1 LPPTISRREIPDL
14 RDAAGFQAA
23 QDVRMTVHA
32 LSGTAPISEPGALD
46 ISGWIAHWAQWT
58 PGKTALRFEG
68 RCVGYAELA
77 RAVRRVA
84 AWLGANGVSRG
95 DRVAYLGPNCPE
107 LLELLFA
114 CARIGAIFVPLNA
127 RMPAA
132 ELRVFLAATRPRLV
146 VAEDGFLDVA
156 LASAGEDRHDQV
168 VTFAGAAERE
178 GFAEAERVRPDPGPD
193 LAAPVLIL
201 FTSGTTGRPKGATFT
216 QENMT
221 FNALNVITAFGLTAA
236 DEILTAVPMFHSGGL
251 FIHTTPGL
259 CAGATVTIHRQFD
272 PGTLLEDVQR
282 YRVTLL
288 ACVPAMTFAL
298 AAHPA
303 WDQADLSSLRSVLT
317 GSTFVPRG
325 AVEPWQQRGVPVM
338 QGYGSTETCP
348 VVTSL
353 PAGSPGEMA
362 LTAGKPVLYHR
373 VRIVDAAG
381 RDVAAGEPGEIWIR
395 GRSVM
400 QGYWE
405 NAQATREAFQDGWFR
420 NGDLGLFDEEGYLHI
435 VDRIKDI
442 IIVGSSNVYPSDLET
457 VLGDCADIR
466 EAAVVGR
473 RDDRLG
479 EVPVACVVLVPGRS
493 LTREQ
498 VIALFDGRLATY
510 KHPRDVIF
518 LDALPRNATGKVQK
532 TVLRDLC
539 ADQLEVTRRGSSF
552 SKRQSPT
559 SRR

>member
-1 LPPTISRREIPDL
+1 
-14 RDAAGFQAA
+14 
-23 QDVRMTVHA
+23 
-32 LSGTAPISEPGALD
+32 
-46 ISGWIAHWAQWT
+46 
-58 PGKTALRFEG
+58 
-68 RCVGYAELA
+68 
-77 RAVRRVA
+77 
-84 AWLGANGVSRG
+84 
-95 DRVAYLGPNCPE
+95 
-107 LLELLFA
+107 
-114 CARIGAIFVPLNA
+114 
-127 RMPAA
+127 
-132 ELRVFLAATRPRLV
+132 
-146 VAEDGFLDVA
+146 
-156 LASAGEDRHDQV
+156 
-168 VTFAGAAERE
+168 
-178 GFAEAERVRPDPGPD
+178 
-193 LAAPVLIL
+193 
-201 FTSGTTGRPKGATFT
+201 
-216 QENMT
+216 
-221 FNALNVITAFGLTAA
+221 VITAFGLTAA

-259 CAGATVTIHRQFD
+259 CAGATVTIHRQFH
-272 PGTLLEDVQR
+272 PGPLLEDVQR

>member
-1 LPPTISRREIPDL
+1 
-14 RDAAGFQAA
+14 
-23 QDVRMTVHA
+23 M
-32 LSGTAPISEPGALD
+32 
-46 ISGWIAHWAQWT
+46 
-58 PGKTALRFEG
+58 
-68 RCVGYAELA
+68 
-77 RAVRRVA
+77 
-84 AWLGANGVSRG
+84 
-95 DRVAYLGPNCPE
+95 
-107 LLELLFA
+107 
-114 CARIGAIFVPLNA
+114 
-127 RMPAA
+127 
-132 ELRVFLAATRPRLV
+132 
-146 VAEDGFLDVA
+146 
-156 LASAGEDRHDQV
+156 
-168 VTFAGAAERE
+168 TFAGAAGRA
-178 GFAEAERVRPDPGPD
+178 GFAAGAEEVRADREAD

-216 QENMT
+216 QESMT

-259 CAGATVTIHRQFD
+259 CAGATVTIHREFN
-272 PGTLLEDVQR
+272 PGLLLEDVRR

-288 ACVPAMTFAL
+288 ACVPAMTSAL

-325 AVEPWQQRGVPVM
+325 AVEPWQQRGIPVM

-353 PAGSPGEMA
+353 PAGSPGDKA

-373 VRIVDAAG
+373 VRIVDQAG

-405 NAQATREAFQDGWFR
+405 NPQATREAFRDGWFR
-420 NGDLGLFDEEGYLHI
+420 NGDLGLFDQQGYLHI
-435 VDRIKDI
+435 VGRIKDI
-442 IIVGSSNVYPSDLET
+442 IIVGSSNVYPGDLET
-457 VLGDCADIR
+457 VLDECADIR
-466 EAAVVGR
+466 ESAVVGR
-473 RDDRLG
+473 RDDTLG
-479 EVPVACVVLVPGRS
+479 EVPVACVVPVAGRS
-493 LTREQ
+493 LTTEQ

-532 TVLRDLC
+532 TILRDL
-539 ADQLEVTRRGSSF
+539 ATRPIPSQVG
-552 SKRQSPT
+552 
-559 SRR
+559 

>member
-1 LPPTISRREIPDL
+1 
-14 RDAAGFQAA
+14 
-23 QDVRMTVHA
+23 MTMPA
-32 LSGTAPISEPGALD
+32 LSNMAPISEPGAFD
-46 ISGWIAHWAQWT
+46 ISGWIAHWAQWS

-68 RCVGYAELA
+68 RCISYVELA
-77 RAVRRVA
+77 RAVQWA
-84 AWLGANGVSRG
+84 ATWLGASGVSRG

-114 CARIGAIFVPLNA
+114 CARIGAIFVPLNI

-132 ELRVFLAATRPRLV
+132 ELRVFLAVTRPRLV
-146 VAEDGFLDVA
+146 VAEDGFREVA
-156 LASAGEDRHDQV
+156 LASAGEDGHDRV
-168 VTFAGAAERE
+168 VTFADAATRE
-178 GFAEAERVRPDPGPD
+178 GLADGVERVRADPGPD

-259 CAGATVTIHRQFD
+259 CAGATVTIHREFN
-272 PGTLLEDVQR
+272 PGLMLEDVQR

-298 AAHPA
+298 AADPV
-303 WDQADLSSLRSVLT
+303 WNQADLSSLRSVLT
-317 GSTFVPRG
+317 GSTFVPRR
-325 AVEPWQQRGVPVM
+325 AVEPWQQRGVPVI

-353 PAGSPGEMA
+353 PAGSPGEKA

-373 VRIVDAAG
+373 VRVVDGAG
-381 RDVAAGEPGEIWIR
+381 RDVAAGEPGEVWIR

-405 NAQATREAFQDGWFR
+405 NPQATGEAFRDGWFR

-457 VLGDCADIR
+457 VLNDCADIC

-473 RDDRLG
+473 FDDRLG
-479 EVPVACVVLVPGRS
+479 EVPVACVVPVPGRS
-493 LTREQ
+493 LTREEM
-498 VIALFDGRLATY
+498 IALFDGRLATY
-510 KHPRDVIF
+510 KRPRDVIF

-532 TVLRDLC
+532 TILRDL
-539 ADQLEVTRRGSSF
+539 VTRPIPAVTTAG
-552 SKRQSPT
+552 
-559 SRR
+559 

>member
-1 LPPTISRREIPDL
+1 VVAFA
-14 RDAAGFQAA
+14 DAA
-23 QDVRMTVHA
+23 
-32 LSGTAPISEPGALD
+32 EPAG
-46 ISGWIAHWAQWT
+46 
-58 PGKTALRFEG
+58 
-68 RCVGYAELA
+68 CV
-77 RAVRRVA
+77 
-84 AWLGANGVSRG
+84 NG
-95 DRVAYLGPNCPE
+95 
-107 LLELLFA
+107 
-114 CARIGAIFVPLNA
+114 
-127 RMPAA
+127 
-132 ELRVFLAATRPRLV
+132 
-146 VAEDGFLDVA
+146 
-156 LASAGEDRHDQV
+156 
-168 VTFAGAAERE
+168 
-178 GFAEAERVRPDPGPD
+178 AERVRADPGPD

-272 PGTLLEDVQR
+272 PGLLLEDVQR

-288 ACVPAMTFAL
+288 ACVPAMTLAL

-303 WDQADLSSLRSVLT
+303 WDQADLSSLRTVLT
-317 GSTFVPRG
+317 GSTFVARG
-325 AVEPWQQRGVPVM
+325 AVEPWQHRGVPVM

-348 VVTSL
+348 VVTAL
-353 PAGSPGEMA
+353 PAGSPGEKA
-362 LTAGKPVLYHR
+362 LTAGKPVLCHR
-373 VRIVDAAG
+373 VRIVDTAG
-381 RDVAAGEPGEIWIR
+381 TDVAAGEPGEIWIR
-395 GRSVM
+395 GPSVM

-405 NAQATREAFQDGWFR
+405 DPQATREAFRDGWFR
-420 NGDLGLFDEEGYLHI
+420 NGDLGRFDGQGYLHI

-473 RDDRLG
+473 RDGRLG
-479 EVPVACVVLVPGRS
+479 EVPVACVVPVPGRS

-532 TVLRDLC
+532 TVLRDL
-539 ADQLEVTRRGSSF
+539 VTRSILAATTPPQS
-552 SKRQSPT
+552 RQLST
-559 SRR
+559 RRSGRAG

>member
-1 LPPTISRREIPDL
+1 
-14 RDAAGFQAA
+14 
-23 QDVRMTVHA
+23 
-32 LSGTAPISEPGALD
+32 
-46 ISGWIAHWAQWT
+46 
-58 PGKTALRFEG
+58 
-68 RCVGYAELA
+68 
-77 RAVRRVA
+77 
-84 AWLGANGVSRG
+84 
-95 DRVAYLGPNCPE
+95 
-107 LLELLFA
+107 
-114 CARIGAIFVPLNA
+114 VPLNA

-146 VAEDGFLDVA
+146 VAEGGFLDVA
-156 LASAGEDRHDQV
+156 LASAVEDRHHRV
-168 VTFAGAAERE
+168 VTFDGAAGQE
-178 GFAEAERVRPDPGPD
+178 GFADGDERTWAAPSLD

-251 FIHTTPGL
+251 FIHTTPAL

-272 PGTLLEDVQR
+272 PGLLLADVHR

-288 ACVPAMTFAL
+288 ACVPAMTLAL
-298 AAHPA
+298 ASHPA

-317 GSTFVPRG
+317 GSTVVPRG
-325 AVEPWQQRGVPVM
+325 AVEPWQQKGVPVM

-348 VVTSL
+348 IVTSL
-353 PAGSPGEMA
+353 PADSPREMA
-362 LTAGKPVLYHR
+362 LTAGKPVLCHQ

-381 RDVAAGEPGEIWIR
+381 KDVAAGEPGEIWIR

-405 NAQATREAFQDGWFR
+405 NAQATRDAFCDGWFR
-420 NGDLGLFDEEGYLHI
+420 NGDLGLIDEQGYLHI

-473 RDDRLG
+473 HDDKLG

-493 LTREQ
+493 VTREQ
-498 VIALFDGRLATY
+498 VIALFDGKLAAY
-510 KHPRDVIF
+510 KHPRDVLF

-532 TVLRDLC
+532 TVLRDL
-539 ADQLEVTRRGSSF
+539 VTTTTPVPLPCLCVE
-552 SKRQSPT
+552 SPCV
-559 SRR
+559 SRDARFRSG

>member
-1 LPPTISRREIPDL
+1 
-14 RDAAGFQAA
+14 
-23 QDVRMTVHA
+23 MTVPA
-32 LSGTAPISEPGALD
+32 RSGTAPVSEPAALD

-68 RCVGYAELA
+68 RCVSYAELA
-77 RAVRRVA
+77 RAVQRAA
-84 AWLGANGVSRG
+84 AWLAASGVSRG

-114 CARIGAIFVPLNA
+114 CARTGAIFVPLNT

-146 VAEDGFLDVA
+146 VAEAGFRDVA
-156 LASAGEDRHDQV
+156 LASAGRDGHDLV
-168 VTFAGAAERE
+168 VTFAGAADPE
-178 GFAEAERVRPDPGPD
+178 GCADGAERVRADPSPDP
-193 LAAPVLIL
+193 AAPVLIL
-201 FTSGTTGRPKGATFT
+201 FTSGTTGPPKGATFT

-272 PGTLLEDVQR
+272 PGLLLADVQR

-288 ACVPAMTFAL
+288 ACVPAMTLAL

-303 WDQADLSSLRSVLT
+303 WDQTDLSSLRTVVT

-325 AVEPWQQRGVPVM
+325 AVEPWQHRGVPIM

-348 VVTSL
+348 IVTTL
-353 PAGSPGEMA
+353 PADSPGEKA
-362 LTAGKPVLYHR
+362 LTAGKPVLCHR

-381 RDVAAGEPGEIWIR
+381 TDVAAGEPGEVWIQ

-405 NAQATREAFQDGWFR
+405 NPQATREAFRDGWFR
-420 NGDLGLFDEEGYLHI
+420 NGDLGLFDEQGYLHI
-435 VDRIKDI
+435 LDRIKDI

-466 EAAVVGR
+466 EAAVVGG

-479 EVPVACVVLVPGRS
+479 EVPVACVVPVPGRS
-493 LTREQ
+493 LTEEQ

-518 LDALPRNATGKVQK
+518 LDALPRNPTGKVQK
-532 TVLRDLC
+532 TVLRDLVSK
-539 ADQLEVTRRGSSF
+539 AGGRGRAPRSVRHQREFPSWH
-552 SKRQSPT
+552 SGAGE
-559 SRR
+559 

>member
-1 LPPTISRREIPDL
+1 MRADRE
-14 RDAAGFQAA
+14 A
-23 QDVRMTVHA
+23 
-32 LSGTAPISEPGALD
+32 
-46 ISGWIAHWAQWT
+46 
-58 PGKTALRFEG
+58 
-68 RCVGYAELA
+68 
-77 RAVRRVA
+77 
-84 AWLGANGVSRG
+84 
-95 DRVAYLGPNCPE
+95 
-107 LLELLFA
+107 
-114 CARIGAIFVPLNA
+114 
-127 RMPAA
+127 
-132 ELRVFLAATRPRLV
+132 
-146 VAEDGFLDVA
+146 
-156 LASAGEDRHDQV
+156 
-168 VTFAGAAERE
+168 
-178 GFAEAERVRPDPGPD
+178 D

-216 QENMT
+216 QESMT

-259 CAGATVTIHRQFD
+259 CAGATVTIHREFN
-272 PGTLLEDVQR
+272 PGLLLEDVRR

-288 ACVPAMTFAL
+288 ACVPAMTSAL

-325 AVEPWQQRGVPVM
+325 AVEPWQQRGIPVM

-353 PAGSPGEMA
+353 PAGSPGDKA

-373 VRIVDAAG
+373 VRIVDQAG

-405 NAQATREAFQDGWFR
+405 NPQATREAFRDGWFR
-420 NGDLGLFDEEGYLHI
+420 NGDLGLFDQQGYLHI
-435 VDRIKDI
+435 VGRIKDI
-442 IIVGSSNVYPSDLET
+442 IIVGSSNVYPGDLET
-457 VLGDCADIR
+457 VLDECADIR
-466 EAAVVGR
+466 ESAVVGR
-473 RDDRLG
+473 RDDTLG
-479 EVPVACVVLVPGRS
+479 EVPVACVVPVAGRS
-493 LTREQ
+493 LTTEQ

-532 TVLRDLC
+532 TILRDL
-539 ADQLEVTRRGSSF
+539 ATRPIPSQVG
-552 SKRQSPT
+552 
-559 SRR
+559 

>member
-1 LPPTISRREIPDL
+1 
-14 RDAAGFQAA
+14 
-23 QDVRMTVHA
+23 MTVHA
-32 LSGTAPISEPGALD
+32 ISGTAPVSEPAALD
-46 ISGWIAHWAQWT
+46 ISGWIAHWAQWS

-68 RCVGYAELA
+68 RCVSYAELA
-77 RAVRRVA
+77 RAVQRAA
-84 AWLGANGVSRG
+84 AWLGGRGVSRG

-114 CARIGAIFVPLNA
+114 CARTGAIFVPLNV

-132 ELRVFLAATRPRLV
+132 ELSVFLAATRPRLV
-146 VAEDGFLDVA
+146 VAEAGFRDVA
-156 LASAGEDRHDQV
+156 MASAGEDRV
-168 VTFAGAAERE
+168 VAFGSGPGAFAGGAALRWP
-178 GFAEAERVRPDPGPD
+178 ADPGPD

-272 PGTLLEDVQR
+272 PGVLLEDVPR
-282 YRVTLL
+282 YRVTML
-288 ACVPAMTFAL
+288 ACVPAMTAAL
-298 AAHPA
+298 AAHPD
-303 WDQADLSSLRSVLT
+303 WDRADLSSLRSVLT

-325 AVEPWQQRGVPVM
+325 AVEPWQRRGIPVM
-338 QGYGSTETCP
+338 QGYGSTEACP
-348 VVTSL
+348 VATSL
-353 PAGSPGEMA
+353 PPGSPGELA
-362 LTAGKPVLYHR
+362 LTAGKPLLYHR

-381 RDVAAGEPGEIWIR
+381 TDVAAGELGEVWIR

-405 NAQATREAFQDGWFR
+405 DAQATREAFRDGWFR
-420 NGDLGLFDEEGYLHI
+420 NGDLGLFDEQGYLHI

-473 RDDRLG
+473 RDGALG
-479 EVPVACVVLVPGRS
+479 EVPVACVVPVPGRS
-493 LTREQ
+493 LTRDQ

-532 TVLRDLC
+532 TVLRDL
-539 ADQLEVTRRGSSF
+539 VTRPIPTATTPGGANKFAVGSSPYG
-552 SKRQSPT
+552 RDAWAC
-559 SRR
+559 RVGDG